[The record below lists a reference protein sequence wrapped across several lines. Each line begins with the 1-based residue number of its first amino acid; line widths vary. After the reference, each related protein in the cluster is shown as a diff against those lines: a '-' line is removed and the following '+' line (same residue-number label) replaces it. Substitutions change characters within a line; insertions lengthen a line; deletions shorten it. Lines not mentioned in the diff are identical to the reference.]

1 MEGHKAKT
9 KEKRT
14 MTRTMEKGDVNAN
27 YLLITNGLTLE
38 ELTDKEKG
46 ESTSAGTM
54 ERGSNYKNYH
64 YAWESYE
71 HQNINTLCTLGER
84 DDTNELAIEQH

>member
-9 KEKRT
+9 KGKRI

-54 ERGSNYKNYH
+54 ERGSNYENNH
-64 YAWESYE
+64 YAWES
-71 HQNINTLCTLGER
+71 
-84 DDTNELAIEQH
+84 